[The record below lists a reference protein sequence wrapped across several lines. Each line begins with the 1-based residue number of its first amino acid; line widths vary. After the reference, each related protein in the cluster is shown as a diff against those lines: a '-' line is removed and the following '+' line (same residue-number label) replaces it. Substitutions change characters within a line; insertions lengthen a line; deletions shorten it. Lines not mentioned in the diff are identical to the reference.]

1 MENTTATIEKLIEKA
16 EVYSKTT
23 LELCKCNAIYKAANV
38 FSSLAIR
45 LVLLLV
51 AVSIS
56 VMVNIG
62 LALLLGEFLGK
73 TYYGFFL
80 IAAFY
85 VLVGLV
91 IYLFRKQWIKHPVS
105 NFIISQILS
114 KN

>member
-1 MENTTATIEKLIEKA
+1 MENITATIEKLIEKA

-23 LELCKCNAIYKAANV
+23 LELCKCKAINEAANV

-45 LVLLLV
+45 LVLLVV
-51 AVSIS
+51 AVFIS
-56 VMVNIG
+56 LMVNIG

-85 VLVGLV
+85 ILVGMV
-91 IYLFRKQWIKHPVS
+91 VYLFRKQWIKHPVS
-105 NFIISQILS
+105 NFIISQMLS

>member
-1 MENTTATIEKLIEKA
+1 METITATIEKLIEKA

-23 LELCKCNAIYKAANV
+23 LELCKCNAIYEAANV

-45 LVLLLV
+45 LVLLFV
-51 AVSIS
+51 AVIIS
-56 VMVNIG
+56 LLVNIG
-62 LALLLGEFLGK
+62 LALFLGEYFGK

-85 VLVGLV
+85 VLVGIV

-105 NFIISQILS
+105 NFIISQMLS